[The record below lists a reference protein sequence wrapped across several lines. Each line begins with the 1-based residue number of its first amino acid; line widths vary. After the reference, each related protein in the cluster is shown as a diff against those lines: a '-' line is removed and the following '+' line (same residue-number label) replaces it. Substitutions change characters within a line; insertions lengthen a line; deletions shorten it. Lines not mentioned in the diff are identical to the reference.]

1 MKLLICID
9 IKNANIQFENDIVSR
24 QSLSSDDECVDST
37 HLLMFLFAWREYIVQ
52 FAEVDEYVDWTLAY
66 KLSE

>member
-24 QSLSSDDECVDST
+24 QSLSLGECGDST
-37 HLLMFLFAWREYIVQ
+37 HLLMFLFAWREFIVQ
-52 FAEVDEYVDWTLAY
+52 FAEVDEYLDWTLAY